1 MKIAYGRDYKEAYIN
16 RPMTGIIKK
25 EFWEGKMDIRRRNE
39 VVLDFKMIR
48 RVSVHEW
55 VYYKRFCVRVLDKRT
70 NQFVMNEKTGKPL
83 NFKSITRAKEWIWE
97 EDKEIY
103 EKLENLSIKS
113 SSCESLAEG
122 EAREERDDR
131 TELIF

>member
-16 RPMTGIIKK
+16 RPMTGILKK
-25 EFWEGKMDIRRRNE
+25 EFWEGISDIRKRNE

-55 VYYKRFCVRVLDKRT
+55 VYYKRFCVKVLDKRT
-70 NQFVMNEKTGKPL
+70 GQLVMNEKTGKPL

-103 EKLENLSIKS
+103 EKLENLSLKS
-113 SSCESLAEG
+113 SSYEALTGKETRG
-122 EAREERDDR
+122 EHDER